1 MEIMIEKEKTLTP
14 SLQTIVTEG
23 GEPVPEAHAR
33 GVQWLEVAFLG
44 GMRIAW
50 NWNDLLQDAT
60 KAGENLNLA
69 MAGLVLSN
77 DVEFTA
83 HRGETVMRQLGFDE
97 IKSEYYLLSTE
108 TKNKISDPARSFGHK
123 LLKKKGK
130 TYHVFCAVFKGTTT
144 LEDSI
149 TDVKAVLDGFYAGGR
164 NCADSLKEYIDSFEG
179 AEKENTILFIT
190 GHSLGAA
197 TANVVGR
204 LSRTFARDEA
214 CFVYTF
220 ASPNYETDGEWN
232 DGKSYPNFHYY
243 TNADDI
249 VPLVPLRLP
258 PRYFSK
264 IGKETLFRYDAMEL
278 NQKLR
283 FQRAYQYFRHLTFEE
298 DTDLLG
304 LGLKETESLG
314 FKALKN
320 HLCHTYMSFIL
331 SRLTDKEMDQYL
343 TV

>member
-1 MEIMIEKEKTLTP
+1 MKNTIAKEKILTASPETL
-14 SLQTIVTEG
+14 VTEG
-23 GEPVPEAHAR
+23 GESVPEAHAR
-33 GVQWLEVAFLG
+33 GVQWLDVAFLG

-60 KAGENLNLA
+60 TAGENLNLA

-77 DVEFTA
+77 DVEFSA
-83 HRGETVMRQLGFDE
+83 HRGETVLRQLGFDE
-97 IKSEYYLLSTE
+97 INSEYYLLSTQ
-108 TKNKISDPARSFGHK
+108 TRNKIGDPARSFGHK
-123 LLKKKGK
+123 LLEKNGK
-130 TYHVFCAVFKGTTT
+130 TYHIFYAVFKGTTT
-144 LEDSI
+144 LPDAI
-149 TDVKAVLDGFYAGGR
+149 TDVEAVLDGFFEGGR
-164 NCADSLKEYIDSFEG
+164 NCADSLKNYIDSFEG
-179 AEKENTILFIT
+179 AEKDNSILFIT

-204 LSRTFARDEA
+204 LSRDFVRDEA

-220 ASPNYETDGEWN
+220 ASPNYETNGEWN
-232 DGKSYPNFHYY
+232 DGKAYPNFHYY

-258 PRYFSK
+258 PHYFSK
-264 IGKETLFRYDAMEL
+264 IGKETLFRYDTMEQ
-278 NQKLR
+278 NQKAR
-283 FQRAYQYFRHLTFEE
+283 FLRAYQYFRRIPFEE

-304 LGLKETESLG
+304 LGIKETESLG

-331 SRLTDKEMDQYL
+331 SRLTDKEMDLHL

>member
-1 MEIMIEKEKTLTP
+1 MEITIEKEQNLTP
-14 SLQTIVTEG
+14 SPETLAAEAG
-23 GEPVPEAHAR
+23 KLVPEAHAP
-33 GVQWLEVAFLG
+33 GVQWLDVAFLG

-50 NWNDLLQDAT
+50 NWDDLLQDAT
-60 KAGENLNLA
+60 SAGENLNLA

-83 HRGETVMRQLGFDE
+83 HRGETVLRQLGFDE
-97 IKSEYYLLSTE
+97 IKSEYYLLSTQ
-108 TKNKISDPARSFGHK
+108 TRNKISDPARSFGHK
-123 LLKKKGK
+123 LLEKDGK
-130 TYHVFCAVFKGTTT
+130 AYHVFCAVFKGTTT
-144 LEDSI
+144 LEDAI
-149 TDVKAVLDGFYAGGR
+149 TDVKSVLDGFYEGGR
-164 NCADSLKEYIDSFEG
+164 SCTESLKEYINRFEG
-179 AEKENTILFIT
+179 AKPENTILFIT

-204 LSRTFARDEA
+204 LCRTFARDEA
-214 CFVYTF
+214 SFIYTF

-243 TNADDI
+243 TNADDV

-258 PRYFSK
+258 PRFFSK
-264 IGKETLFRYDAMEL
+264 IGKETLFRYDTMEQS
-278 NQKLR
+278 QKAR
-283 FQRAYQYFRHLTFEE
+283 FLRAYQYFRHLTFEE

-331 SRLTDKEMDQYL
+331 SRLADKEMDLYL
-343 TV
+343 TK

>member
-1 MEIMIEKEKTLTP
+1 MKITIAKEKVLTASPETL
-14 SLQTIVTEG
+14 VTEG

-33 GVQWLEVAFLG
+33 GVQWLDVAFLG

-60 KAGENLNLA
+60 TAGENLNLA

-77 DVEFTA
+77 DVEFSA
-83 HRGETVMRQLGFDE
+83 HRGETVLRQLGFDE
-97 IKSEYYLLSTE
+97 IKSEYYLLSMQAR
-108 TKNKISDPARSFGHK
+108 NKIGDPARSFGHK
-123 LLKKKGK
+123 LLEKNGK
-130 TYHVFCAVFKGTTT
+130 TYHIFCAVFKGTTT
-144 LEDSI
+144 LPDAI
-149 TDVKAVLDGFYAGGR
+149 TDVEAVLDGFFEGGR
-164 NCADSLKEYIDSFEG
+164 NCTDSLKNYIDSFEG
-179 AEKENTILFIT
+179 AEKDNSILFIT

-204 LSRTFARDEA
+204 ISRAFVRDEA

-220 ASPNYETDGEWN
+220 ASPNYETNGEWN
-232 DGKSYPNFHYY
+232 DGKAYPNFHYY

-264 IGKETLFRYDAMEL
+264 IGKETLFRYDTMEQ
-278 NQKLR
+278 NQKAR
-283 FQRAYQYFRHLTFEE
+283 FLRAYQYFRHIPFEE

-304 LGLKETESLG
+304 LGIKETESLG

-331 SRLTDKEMDQYL
+331 SRLTDKEMDLHL